1 MRNLS
6 ISARVAL
13 AVIGLVVIMFG
24 LGAWAFETEYGGNG
38 VGGMELSD
46 GVTRVFD
53 VDEQSVDADGHQ
65 VTTIVFEGTEEEA
78 QAFAHKRWQ
87 EGRNY
92 LIPGL
97 VIGLGGLLFI
107 GAFMPGRK
115 RQSGVTT

>member
-1 MRNLS
+1 MGSLS

-24 LGAWAFETEYGGNG
+24 LGAWSLETEYGGNS
-38 VGGMELSD
+38 VAGMEWSG

-53 VDEQSVDADGHQ
+53 VDEQSVDAEGHP
-65 VTTIVFEGTEEEA
+65 VTTIVFEGTAEEA
-78 QAFAHKRWQ
+78 EAFAHQRWQ

-97 VIGLGGLLFI
+97 VIGMGGLLVI
-107 GAFMPGRK
+107 GALIARERESAG
-115 RQSGVTT
+115 QTQ